1 MLDVVKKK
9 FADIRNRIDVHSS
22 YERVFRSPDGER
34 VLRHIMRVGFVT
46 SSTFV
51 AGDPHAT
58 AMNEGSRRLALSIL
72 KFVCKDHASMIK
84 QIEEGIEDANAQ

>member
-1 MLDVVKKK
+1 MLDAVKRK

-22 YERVFRSPDGER
+22 YERVFQSPDGHR
-34 VLRHIMRVGFVT
+34 VLRHLMKVGFVT

-72 KFVCKDHASMIK
+72 KFVCKDHNALVK